1 MLQTATGNTP
11 TDTGAVLARLLTGL
25 VAAGLSVLTFHAGA
39 WYLLHLQGMMPAPY
53 PMNPTAPLGVPTIVS
68 LTFWGSLYGLPFAWA
83 WPKLPGPKLLW
94 GFALGLVAILV
105 AALVVG
111 PLKGR
116 PISMPGVLSLELNGT
131 WGVGVAI
138 WMIILQRASRR

>member
-1 MLQTATGNTP
+1 MSQTVP
-11 TDTGAVLARLLTGL
+11 SDSGAVLSRLVTGL

-39 WYLLHLQGMMPAPY
+39 WYLLHLQGLMPAPY
-53 PMNPTAPLGVPTIVS
+53 PMSPTSPLGVPTIVS

-83 WPKLPGPKLLW
+83 WPKLQGPKLLW
-94 GFALGLVAILV
+94 GFALGLGAILV
-105 AALVVG
+105 GALVVG

-116 PISMPGVLSLELNGT
+116 PIAVPGLRSVELNGT

-138 WMIILQRASRR
+138 WMMILRRVSPR